1 MTVFL
6 REYLMLLE
14 LLSRTRCIDCYIPG
28 RGWWNIHP
36 SRFHVTSVRPDASV
50 ASSWFLLQEFLEDF
64 VSHKEPS
71 LFLFPT
77 FFTNLLPKT
86 IQSSIL
92 TAALQEFRPVG
103 YQTSILYSNE
113 DTSLKLVHRVGYYTL
128 EFSMLTSVE

>member
-1 MTVFL
+1 
-6 REYLMLLE
+6 MLLE
-14 LLSRTRCIDCYIPG
+14 LLSRSRCIVIYLVEGVEI
-28 RGWWNIHP
+28 
-36 SRFHVTSVRPDASV
+36 FVRPDFTLPAFGLTLAWRLSGV
-50 ASSWFLLQEFLEDF
+50 FFKSFWKILY
-64 VSHKEPS
+64 HKEPS

-113 DTSLKLVHRVGYYTL
+113 DTSLILVHRVGYYTL